1 MHSIKIKQWPLVL
14 NAGRNETVL
23 DAALRT
29 GVPFPHN
36 CRSGECGECKVKLL
50 SGTVDQEPALDGALT
65 QEERQQGYVLACR
78 CRATSDI
85 NIAWDKEL
93 DTKISIPVKKYKAKI
108 THVQQV
114 SSNVTLVKA
123 KITGSAMAFVA
134 GQYANLSIGALPG
147 RAYSIAS
154 LPNQEELE
162 FHIRHVPNGLVSSYV
177 ADHLKVGEKIR
188 IEGPYGTSYVRDNH
202 DGPIVAVAGGTGL
215 APIISIVRQAL
226 LLEHDRFIHLYF
238 GVPDEDS
245 LYHEGCL
252 NDIAAKNSNVNLHI
266 VLSDSDKIHTR
277 RKGFLHEAIDADI
290 TDMSGT
296 KIYAAGPP
304 PMIEALTTIAMSK
317 GAIEED
323 IHSDPFT
330 ASGEKVA
337 AKKVGIFG
345 GFSQIFNL

>member
-1 MHSIKIKQWPLVL
+1 MHSIRIIQWPLEL
-14 NAGRNETVL
+14 NATRRETVL
-23 DAALRT
+23 DAALRN
-29 GVPFPHN
+29 GVPFPHS
-36 CRSGECGECKVKLL
+36 CRSGECGECKVRLL
-50 SGTVDQEPALDGALT
+50 SGTVDQESALDGALN

-78 CRATSDI
+78 CQPTSDI
-85 NIAWDKEL
+85 KIAWDKEP
-93 DTKISIPVKKYKAKI
+93 DTKISIPVKKFKAKI
-108 THVQQV
+108 TYIQQV
-114 SSNVTLVKA
+114 SCNVTLIKVK
-123 KITGSAMAFVA
+123 ISGEPMAFVA
-134 GQYANLSIGALPG
+134 GQYANLSIGKLPA

-154 LPNQEELE
+154 MPHLEELE

-177 ADHLKVGEKIR
+177 ANHLKVGEKIR

-226 LLEHDRFIHLYF
+226 FLEHDHSIHLYF
-238 GVPDEDS
+238 GVSDEES
-245 LYHEGCL
+245 LYYEGCL
-252 NDIAAKNSNVNLHI
+252 NDIAAKNSNVKLHI
-266 VLSDSDKIHTR
+266 VLSGTDEKHRR

-317 GAIEED
+317 GAVEED

-330 ASGEKVA
+330 ASGNKVV
-337 AKKVGIFG
+337 AKKVGVFG
-345 GFSQIFNL
+345 GVSQIFNL